1 MIPVMGLGG
10 AGQDRHSAI
19 KADGKVVDSSGPNSG
34 AISKMSDSGGGGST
48 QFVKAYVPA
57 SDRFRRFLLIALAM
71 ALAVVGVVMVLRPG
85 GSFFALV
92 VLGVL
97 AAIGL
102 AALFAAAMGILGTAP
117 SVSSEVRSLVTDNLD
132 TGIAVADETGQV
144 IYANAAYA
152 GFVGQASRTP
162 QRALAEIADASEA
175 LYRLSEAA
183 RNGRAHVEEIRLVE
197 ADRAEPRWLRFSA
210 APITGRAGR
219 YTVWRVADIS
229 GEATRQE
236 DVFHELQ
243 QIINYLD
250 HAPAGFFSLGG
261 GGRVAY
267 VNATLAG
274 WLGLSLDRTTG
285 GALKIDEIA
294 APETVAAL
302 CEVQPVRSGSKVERI
317 DVDLRKVDG
326 TRLPVEV
333 IHRVTFDENERMLF
347 SRSLVLERKSATADT
362 DSIRAVETRFLGF
375 FGAAPIGIAMVDAGG
390 AINRC
395 NPAFTRLFGAG
406 NLKGRSLVELVHE
419 NSRPGLVTALQQG
432 RLGKA
437 TAEPIEI
444 EFGGDRVGQIY
455 FSVLDDSPSRAGG
468 LLVYAIDGTEQRL
481 LETQISQG
489 QKMNA
494 VGQLAGGVAHDFNN
508 VLTAIIG
515 NSDLL
520 LANHRPTD
528 PSFQE
533 IMNIRQNAN
542 RAAALVRQLLA
553 FSRQQTMRPEVVQIT
568 DVITDV
574 SALLNKLVSEKI
586 ELVVTHG
593 RDLWPVRTDV
603 NQFEQVIVNLVV
615 NARDAMEKGGKV
627 EIRTTNVSAKE
638 LTDRSGAGQNE
649 TGQEKSVMPV
659 ADYVEVSVTDSG
671 TGINKDIIGK
681 IFDPFFTTKD
691 FGKGT
696 GLGLS
701 TVYGIV
707 KQTEGF
713 IFVESE
719 MGKGTTFTVY
729 LRRHIEPPAEEA
741 GSSASVVPI
750 GKHLQP
756 GSADESSMFSVPVAS
771 QKKPEKKP
779 PPSDLTGTG
788 TILLVEDEDA
798 VRVFACRALESKG
811 YTVLVAPSGEE
822 ALQIAGDNAGTIDL
836 VISDVIMP
844 EMDGPTLVKELQKRY
859 SALKIIFISGYA
871 EAEFRKSVA
880 DNEDFEFLP
889 KPFSL
894 NKLAEVVKRKMES

>member
-1 MIPVMGLGG
+1 L
-10 AGQDRHSAI
+10 
-19 KADGKVVDSSGPNSG
+19 VDSSDTDLD
-34 AISKMSDSGGGGST
+34 AIRKTPDLDRALSADSGKT
-48 QFVKAYVPA
+48 FVPA
-57 SDRFRRFLLIALAM
+57 SDRFRRFLLVSLAFALAI
-71 ALAVVGVVMVLRPG
+71 VGIVMVMRPE
-85 GSFFALV
+85 GSVFALMA
-92 VLGVL
+92 LGVL

-102 AALFAAAMGILGTAP
+102 AALFAAAMGILGTA
-117 SVSSEVRSLVTDNLD
+117 SNISSEVRSLVADNLD
-132 TGIAVADETGQV
+132 AGIAVADKTGQV

-152 GFVGQASRTP
+152 GFVGQSSRTP
-162 QRALAEIADASEA
+162 QRALADIADASEA

-183 RNGRAHVEEIRLVE
+183 RNDRAHVEDIRLAEV
-197 ADRAEPRWLRFSA
+197 DRAEPRWLRISA
-210 APITGRAGR
+210 APISGRSGQ

-236 DVFHELQ
+236 NTFHELQ

-250 HAPAGFFSLGG
+250 HAPAGFFSLGA
-261 GGRVAY
+261 GGRVDY

-285 GALKIDEIA
+285 GALRISDIA
-294 APETVAAL
+294 TPSAAAAL
-302 CEVQPVRSGSKVERI
+302 SEIQPVRSGSRVERI
-317 DVDLRKVDG
+317 DIDLTKADG
-326 TRLPVEV
+326 TRLPVHV
-333 IHRVTFDENERMLF
+333 VHRVTFDENERLLF
-347 SRSLVLERKSATADT
+347 SRSLVLERNSAPADT
-362 DSIRAVETRFLGF
+362 ESMRAVETRFLGF

-406 NLKGRSLVELVHE
+406 NLKGKSLVDLVDEESRPELV
-419 NSRPGLVTALQQG
+419 PALQQG

-444 EFGGDRVGQIY
+444 KFGRDRVGQIY
-455 FSVLDDSPSRAGG
+455 FSVLDDSPARAGG
-468 LLVYAIDGTEQRL
+468 LLVYAIDRTEQRL

-489 QKMNA
+489 QKMQA

-515 NSDLL
+515 FSDLL

-528 PSFQE
+528 PSFQD

-553 FSRQQTMRPEVVQIT
+553 LSRQQTLRPVVFQIT
-568 DVITDV
+568 DTITDV
-574 SALLNKLVSEKI
+574 SALLNRLLGEKTELDVS
-586 ELVVTHG
+586 HG

-615 NARDAMEKGGKV
+615 NARDAMVNGGRV
-627 EIRTTNVSAKE
+627 VIRTANITAEE
-638 LTDRSGAGQNE
+638 LARRNDARQNE
-649 TGQEKSVMPV
+649 TGQERSVMPA
-659 ADYVEVSVTDSG
+659 ADFVEVSVTDTG
-671 TGINKDIIGK
+671 TGMEKDIMEK
-681 IFDPFFTTKD
+681 IFDPFFTTKEV
-691 FGKGT
+691 GKGT

-719 MGKGTTFTVY
+719 LGKGTTFTVY
-729 LRRHIEPPAEEA
+729 LPRHIETPAEKTDPA
-741 GSSASVVPI
+741 TTVVPMTSS
-750 GKHLQP
+750 HP
-756 GSADESSMFSVPVAS
+756 ADAP
-771 QKKPEKKP
+771 KKIEKKQP
-779 PPSDLTGTG
+779 LSDLTGSG

-798 VRVFACRALESKG
+798 VRAFASRALESKG
-811 YTVLVAPSGEE
+811 YTVMVAPSGEE
-822 ALQIAGDNAGTIDL
+822 ALEIAEENEGTIDL

-844 EMDGPTLVKELQKRY
+844 EMDGPTLVMELQKRY
-859 SALKIIFISGYA
+859 PALKIIFISGYA

-880 DNEDFEFLP
+880 DNEDFDFLP

-894 NKLAEVVKRKMES
+894 RKLAEVVKEKMES